1 MGPWIN
7 SGARRSRQKPTSLP
21 NPSKLLADNELA
33 TGVKALIHGLG
44 GRPELNGA
52 RVAITGWLNDKQRWR
67 CKHVGTGELLAVKVD
82 NLQRET
88 AGRLPQRIFD
98 ALVACELDFVR
109 AWLSSGGDIDAGMPA
124 QHVNAGWTL
133 LMCACHLGRADCA
146 AELLGRH
153 ADVNARSHGGATALL
168 VSLKHPS
175 VLRILLEC
183 GAHTHLRWVGPSA
196 EKDDGGAVLVP
207 GTALLNAEK
216 LGLEEAAALLRE
228 HERAQPPTTAP
239 PRDVFEL
246 EVEILAR
253 VLAARLLADQAFMGD
268 FKEDERRAWT
278 QVRNSVPL
286 RASDGPLRASDGPL
300 MTSDCLPHQGRIR
313 SAFADPADAAALSR
327 RFSRHGDARLDL
339 EHWERIA
346 VAETVF
352 LSRRSHFKQISE
364 QTSDELPG
372 FMEQLQMMTG
382 FSAHK
387 IPGNPF
393 GKRADDD

>member
-1 MGPWIN
+1 M
-7 SGARRSRQKPTSLP
+7 PTSLR
-21 NPSKLLADNELA
+21 KLLADNELA

-124 QHVNAGWTL
+124 HHVNAGWTL

>member
-1 MGPWIN
+1 M
-7 SGARRSRQKPTSLP
+7 PTSLH
-21 NPSKLLADNELA
+21 KLLADNELA

>member
-1 MGPWIN
+1 M
-7 SGARRSRQKPTSLP
+7 PTSLP
-21 NPSKLLADNELA
+21 KLLADNELA

-146 AELLGRH
+146 AELLSRH

-168 VSLKHPS
+168 ISLKHPS

>member
-1 MGPWIN
+1 M
-7 SGARRSRQKPTSLP
+7 SLP
-21 NPSKLLADNELA
+21 NVNKLLADNELA
-33 TGVKALIHGLG
+33 TGVNALIHGLG

-67 CKHVGTGELLAVKVD
+67 CKHVGTGELLAVKAD

-98 ALVACELDFVR
+98 ALAANELDFVR
-109 AWLSSGGDIDAGMPA
+109 AWLSSGGDIDVGMPA

-153 ADVNARSHGGATALL
+153 ADVNARSHDGATALL

-175 VLRILLEC
+175 VLRGLLEC
-183 GAHTHLRWVGPSA
+183 GAHTHLRWVGPASVD
-196 EKDDGGAVLVP
+196 KGGVVGGGGAVLVP

-246 EVEILAR
+246 EVEILTR

-268 FKEDERRAWT
+268 FKADERRAWT
-278 QVRNSVPL
+278 QVRRWTPL
-286 RASDGPLRASDGPL
+286 RAFEGPLMASDGPL

-352 LSRRSHFKQISE
+352 LSRRPRFKQISE
-364 QTSDELPG
+364 ETSDELPG

>member
-1 MGPWIN
+1 MGVRCWWVHGLIL
-7 SGARRSRQKPTSLP
+7 AAKMPTSL
-21 NPSKLLADNELA
+21 NKLLADNELA

-44 GRPELNGA
+44 GRPELNGT

-153 ADVNARSHGGATALL
+153 ADVNARSHDGATALL

-175 VLRILLEC
+175 VLRSLLEC
-183 GAHTHLRWVGPSA
+183 GAHTHLRWVGPSSV
-196 EKDDGGAVLVP
+196 EKGDGGAVLVP

>member
-1 MGPWIN
+1 MGVRCWWVHGLIL
-7 SGARRSRQKPTSLP
+7 AAKMPTSLH
-21 NPSKLLADNELA
+21 KLLADNELA

-253 VLAARLLADQAFMGD
+253 VLAARLLADQAFMGN